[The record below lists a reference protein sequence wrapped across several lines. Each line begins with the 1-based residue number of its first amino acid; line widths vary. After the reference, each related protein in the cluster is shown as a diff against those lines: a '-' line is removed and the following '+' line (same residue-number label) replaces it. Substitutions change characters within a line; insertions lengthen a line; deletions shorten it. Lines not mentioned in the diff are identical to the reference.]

1 MRIAIHNNKIGFTN
15 RWVDYCEKSKID
27 YKLVNCY
34 DNDIINQLEDC
45 DALMWHH
52 WQVNSKDIIKAKR
65 LLFALEHAGKI
76 VFPDFKTNW
85 HFDDKTAQK
94 YLLESLKLPL
104 VPTYHFVE
112 KEEALDWASKV
123 EYPKVFKLT
132 RGAGSANVRLVNSRN
147 EAEKIIKKAFSSGF
161 KVFDR
166 FGSLKERFR
175 FFKEGK
181 ETFLGVLKSVYRV
194 FIEPTYSKLTP
205 KERYEVCFQEF
216 IPKNEFD
223 IRVIVAQNKA
233 FAIKRLVRQND
244 FRASG
249 SGNILY
255 EKEHFDLNLIKDSFA
270 YAEKLKMQVVAFDF
284 IFDQNSKP
292 LIVEVSYGYAIDG
305 YNSCVGYWDKEL
317 NFYEGK
323 FDSCEWM
330 VDLVLK
336 EVKKK
341 NEI

>member
-15 RWVDYCEKSKID
+15 RWVEYCNKMNIE

-34 DNDIINQLEDC
+34 DNDIINQLDDC

-65 LLFALEHAGKI
+65 LLFALEHAGKV

-94 YLLESLKLPL
+94 YLLEALKLPI

-112 KEEALDWASKV
+112 KEQALNWASKTN
-123 EYPKVFKLT
+123 YPKVFKLT
-132 RGAGSANVRLVNSRN
+132 RGAGSANVRLVNSRSD
-147 EAEKIIKKAFSSGF
+147 AEFIINKAFSSGF

-166 FGSLKERFR
+166 IGSLKERFR
-175 FFKEGK
+175 FFNEGK
-181 ETFLGVLKSVYRV
+181 ENFLGVLKSVYRI

-223 IRVIVAQNKA
+223 IRIIVIQNKA
-233 FAIKRLVRQND
+233 FAIKRLVREND

-255 EKEHFDLNLIKDSFA
+255 EKEHFDLRLIIDSFE
-270 YAEKLKMQVVAFDF
+270 YAERLKMQVVAFDF
-284 IFDQNSKP
+284 IFGQNSKP
-292 LIVEVSYGYAIDG
+292 LIVEISYGFAIDV
-305 YNSCVGYWDKEL
+305 YNSCVGYWDTEL

-323 FDSCEWM
+323 FDACEWM

-336 EVKKK
+336 QK
-341 NEI
+341 NNV